1 MGKRTDEAAT
11 ESSPVGGRQLR
22 RFSAVTIAHDRALSG
37 ASGQLYLTQ
46 REGAGPATRVGRA
59 GATHDIRPI
68 LPPTPIIDSP
78 SSQMPPTSPG
88 ASVPAV
94 GTNILIVP
102 NKPQRDRR
110 VRDDVLR

>member
-1 MGKRTDEAAT
+1 MAPVKPATTHAEVSVGTGAMGMGKRTDEAAT

-59 GATHDIRPI
+59 GATHEDT
-68 LPPTPIIDSP
+68 LGSP
-78 SSQMPPTSPG
+78 
-88 ASVPAV
+88 
-94 GTNILIVP
+94 
-102 NKPQRDRR
+102 
-110 VRDDVLR
+110 